1 MIKRPY
7 LNVDVGDLHSRIGV
21 GTKIIAFPNPNYI
34 ATIAAA
40 NTQ

>member
-7 LNVDVGDLHSRIGV
+7 LNVDVAICISRIGV
-21 GTKIIAFPNPNYI
+21 GTKIIALPNPNYI

-40 NTQ
+40 NS